1 MRFTQLFVVAVP
13 TLALAGS
20 AATIH
25 DTLEAFIKNLNE
37 TEALDVFRA
46 VLNGE
51 ILAARE
57 VNLESKLAE
66 REECCEYGICCN
78 IETCQEDG
86 SSCLQMCYGY
96 HSPWQQLG
104 CIAGK
109 TFYGVIVVS
118 LRGRIGC

>member
-1 MRFTQLFVVAVP
+1 MRFSQLFAVAVP
-13 TLALAGS
+13 TLVLAGS
-20 AATIH
+20 AATLHAPIPA
-25 DTLEAFIKNLNE
+25 DALEAFIKNLNE
-37 TEALDVFRA
+37 IEALNAFRA

-51 ILAARE
+51 ILTARE
-57 VNLESKLAE
+57 ADLESKFAE

-109 TFYGVIVVS
+109 
-118 LRGRIGC
+118 